1 MIGNTLT
8 PAIQRVERIAG
19 VRSRN
24 DPFVVRLVQSLIDQ
38 RMVQSTMDPVDTE
51 IRERDE
57 QGILEIIV
65 ERERS
70 LAGEV
75 VELGVSLHLGHEE
88 RRGQRSHDRH
98 SLQRLFDLE
107 RNLVAQELGML
118 HSAMVVDEIVGDS
131 RADEVE
137 DEAEDPVCGIEC
149 VSRHCQNARK
159 RMRYTH
165 HIMRN
170 RLKNW
175 RPTNSLGQRESRAH
189 LEGAMS
195 I

>member
-1 MIGNTLT
+1 MVGNTLT
-8 PAIQRVERIAG
+8 PAIQWVERIAG

-24 DPFVVRLVQSLIDQ
+24 DPFVVRLVQSLIDE

-57 QGILEIIV
+57 QRILEVIV
-65 ERERS
+65 ERERG
-70 LAGEV
+70 LAGEI
-75 VELGVSLHLGHEE
+75 VELGVSLDLGHEE
-88 RRGQRSHDRH
+88 RRGQGSHDGH

-107 RNLVAQELGML
+107 GDLIAQELGML
-118 HSAMVVDEIVGDS
+118 HSAMVVDEVVGES
-131 RADEVE
+131 RAEEVE
-137 DEAEDPVCGIEC
+137 EEAEDPVYRIEW
-149 VSRHCQNARK
+149 VSQHCQNARE

-175 RPTNSLGQRESRAH
+175 RPTNSLGQRERRAH

-195 I
+195 T